1 MQLIALRDG
10 RYELTKENTHLPA
23 ESPLYQPYRFMQRL
37 KTIER
42 TQRLPRE
49 RSYNFSVVFSATE
62 AVRREIHARFLALL
76 GEVEAAVTGSADEQ
90 VYQMNFDLFDWSLD

>member
-1 MQLIALRDG
+1 MELIALRDG

-42 TQRLPRE
+42 TQRLP
-49 RSYNFSVVFSATE
+49 
-62 AVRREIHARFLALL
+62 
-76 GEVEAAVTGSADEQ
+76 
-90 VYQMNFDLFDWSLD
+90 